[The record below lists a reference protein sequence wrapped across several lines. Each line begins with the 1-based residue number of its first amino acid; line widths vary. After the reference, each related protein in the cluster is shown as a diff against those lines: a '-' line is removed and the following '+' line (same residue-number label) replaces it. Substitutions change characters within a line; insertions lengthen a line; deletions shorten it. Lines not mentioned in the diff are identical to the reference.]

1 MSDEVPTPIHAK
13 VAQLLTSTDLVINR
27 GSDDGVEVG
36 MKFAVMDPLGHDI
49 KDPETGNVIGSVAI
63 AKTVL
68 KVVLVE
74 PHLAVMRTFRR
85 KTNGSLSF
93 AAIAGLGGERSETL
107 RSDERRLQQM
117 LDEKD
122 SKVNIGDPVES
133 YTGEFPGM
141 VLDF

>member
-1 MSDEVPTPIHAK
+1 
-13 VAQLLTSTDLVINR
+13 
-27 GSDDGVEVG
+27 
-36 MKFAVMDPLGHDI
+36 MKFAVMDPLGRDI
-49 KDPETGNVIGSVAI
+49 KDPESGDVIGSVAI

-68 KVVLVE
+68 KIVRAE
-74 PHLAVMRTFRR
+74 ARLAVARTFRT
-85 KTNGSLSF
+85 KQGLNI

-122 SKVNIGDPVES
+122 SKVNVGDAVES

>member
-1 MSDEVPTPIHAK
+1 MSDEVSTPIRAK

-27 GSDDGVEVG
+27 GSEDGVDVG
-36 MKFAVMDPLGHDI
+36 MKFAVLDPIGRDI
-49 KDPETGNVIGSVAI
+49 KDPESGEVIGSVAI

-68 KVVLVE
+68 KVVRVE
-74 PHLAVMRTFRR
+74 PRLAVVRTFRT
-85 KTNGSLSF
+85 KSGISF
-93 AAIAGLGGERSETL
+93 AAMAGLSGDRSETL

-122 SKVNIGDPVES
+122 SKVNVADVVES